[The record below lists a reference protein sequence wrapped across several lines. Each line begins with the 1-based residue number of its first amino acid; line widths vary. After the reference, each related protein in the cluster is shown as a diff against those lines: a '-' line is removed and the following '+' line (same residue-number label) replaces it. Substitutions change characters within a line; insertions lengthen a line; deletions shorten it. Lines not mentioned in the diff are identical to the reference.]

1 VPKIQ
6 HRQKSFVAKNLPK
19 TPCKNLLKIP
29 QKLPKNPQKSFITN
43 QKSFMNKNLDE
54 LFGDQ
59 FIKING
65 VVMSGITKC
74 PGMFGKNLEDMSKQ
88 ELIDCI
94 HFMYNRMN
102 KLQDDFHDI
111 EKQYA
116 ELMLLI
122 KPILTNI

>member
-1 VPKIQ
+1 
-6 HRQKSFVAKNLPK
+6 
-19 TPCKNLLKIP
+19 
-29 QKLPKNPQKSFITN
+29 
-43 QKSFMNKNLDE
+43 MNKNLDE

-74 PGMFGKNLEDMSKQ
+74 PGMFGKNFEDMPSR

-94 HFMYNRMN
+94 HFMYSKMI
-102 KLQDDFHDI
+102 KLQDDFADI
-111 EKQYA
+111 EKQYN
-116 ELMLLI
+116 EMMVLI